1 MEVFIVEKNK
11 KSALYVRVS
20 TTHQIDK
27 DSLPLQRSD
36 LTNYTK
42 YVLGIDDFE
51 IFEDAGYSGGTTD
64 RPAYQ
69 DMMNRIKMGEFTHL
83 IVWKIDRISR
93 NLRDFSEM
101 YDELKKY
108 NVTFISR
115 NEQFDTSTAMGE
127 AMLKIILVFAELER
141 KLTGERVFSVMISR
155 AQKGLWNGATIPLG
169 YEWDI
174 ETKFPRPCDAEAKTV
189 QYIFDQYE
197 IIKSTTKLAKKLN
210 IEKIP
215 TKRNGTWTPRTVG
228 SILTNPFYIGTYRYN
243 TKTRK
248 TRRWKDKSEWVV
260 VENNHQAIINK
271 EQFERVAQIIQ
282 NNYRGDKNYQRKS
295 TKVHIL
301 SGIATCHKCGKKMRS
316 GLDRIRKDGFTPS
329 RYTCYGFNVNYTCAN
344 YSSDLSILPTLINY
358 IANYMTL
365 QERITSNHSL
375 RDMESILLR
384 GKYFENIE
392 HIEKQDLKNTYDL
405 LINNTIVTYNSLEE
419 EKKEVIISQN
429 AIYEAEKEKYKKALK
444 RLDDLYL
451 YDTNSMSQKDF
462 VIKRKE
468 ISDKI
473 ETVNKKIQ
481 EVKLNDTPFIN
492 NTEFNVLSKASF
504 YLLTKNLSSVK
515 NIDVLSL
522 LNNLDKQII
531 KDFMNTIISDVSVER
546 GKIYHITFKNGLTHH
561 FLYKNQ

>member
-1 MEVFIVEKNK
+1 
-11 KSALYVRVS
+11 
-20 TTHQIDK
+20 
-27 DSLPLQRSD
+27 
-36 LTNYTK
+36 
-42 YVLGIDDFE
+42 
-51 IFEDAGYSGGTTD
+51 
-64 RPAYQ
+64 
-69 DMMNRIKMGEFTHL
+69 
-83 IVWKIDRISR
+83 
-93 NLRDFSEM
+93 
-101 YDELKKY
+101 
-108 NVTFISR
+108 
-115 NEQFDTSTAMGE
+115 
-127 AMLKIILVFAELER
+127 
-141 KLTGERVFSVMISR
+141 
-155 AQKGLWNGATIPLG
+155 
-169 YEWDI
+169 
-174 ETKFPRPCDAEAKTV
+174 
-189 QYIFDQYE
+189 
-197 IIKSTTKLAKKLN
+197 
-210 IEKIP
+210 
-215 TKRNGTWTPRTVG
+215 
-228 SILTNPFYIGTYRYN
+228 
-243 TKTRK
+243 
-248 TRRWKDKSEWVV
+248 
-260 VENNHQAIINK
+260 
-271 EQFERVAQIIQ
+271 
-282 NNYRGDKNYQRKS
+282 
-295 TKVHIL
+295 
-301 SGIATCHKCGKKMRS
+301 
-316 GLDRIRKDGFTPS
+316 
-329 RYTCYGFNVNYTCAN
+329 
-344 YSSDLSILPTLINY
+344 
-358 IANYMTL
+358 
-365 QERITSNHSL
+365 
-375 RDMESILLR
+375 MESILLR